1 LNPFAAV
8 QDIINGFQLF
18 AQQVGQFA
26 YAFFDLVNLATG
38 FLGRCIMR
46 ILNCLLKFFADLNFD
61 QALNTIGSKVRET
74 IDATSAVVV
83 GTFAKMNT
91 MFITIQEIIRSAVF
105 ELFRFIQDIL
115 SLCDPCKLVEAIANP
130 STLPEI
136 PSLGGLLD

>member
-1 LNPFAAV
+1 MRPYEKGFIANITMSKPDSIILRLLRWV
-8 QDIINGFQLF
+8 QKWMVHTIVVPHDP
-18 AQQVGQFA
+18 
-26 YAFFDLVNLATG
+26 
-38 FLGRCIMR
+38 
-46 ILNCLLKFFADLNFD
+46 FADLNFD
-61 QALNTIGSKVRET
+61 QALNTIGSKVRES

-83 GTFAKMNT
+83 GTFAKINT